1 MEKVIKDFL
10 LFYFLYIILN
20 INLKGGDII
29 INYIDKNTID
39 FIEYRESKKGIDFN
53 LYMEMDNY
61 YFLVIYNRT
70 AKELNML
77 FNELVYLDKKLSI
90 LQDKDTLSYDDKKL
104 YEEYTVLGQ
113 SYYKRFSFLEE
124 KIKVLDSVKEKK
136 NINTHK
142 KTDDINNNYD
152 NLFNNIDNLSKDEF

>member
-1 MEKVIKDFL
+1 
-10 LFYFLYIILN
+10 
-20 INLKGGDII
+20 
-29 INYIDKNTID
+29 
-39 FIEYRESKKGIDFN
+39 
-53 LYMEMDNY
+53 MEMDNY

>member
-1 MEKVIKDFL
+1 
-10 LFYFLYIILN
+10 
-20 INLKGGDII
+20 
-29 INYIDKNTID
+29 
-39 FIEYRESKKGIDFN
+39 
-53 LYMEMDNY
+53 MEMDNY

-113 SYYKRFSFLEE
+113 LYYKRFSFLEE

-136 NINTHK
+136 NISTHK

-152 NLFNNIDNLSKDEF
+152 ILFYNIDNLSKDEF